1 MTFEIGSDQVDVA
14 EIMRS
19 IKARIADNQKNGLMT
34 EAEIRE
40 IAEQKLEPA
49 LPPGEFESR
58 LIEDLRA
65 QSLRWNFTFDANT
78 IYATTR
84 DGVLGRLLVRV
95 RRLLRP
101 ILRLLIN
108 PSPLVQALY
117 RQSQLNTFYV
127 HLLHESAVEITRMG
141 LELSELRNR
150 VVELSDRLDLLARR
164 EKTVEDML
172 RDAGSSGA
180 GSPHG
185 RP

>member
-19 IKARIADNQKNGLMT
+19 IRARIEEKKGGLLA

-40 IAEQKLEPA
+40 IAEQRLDPA
-49 LPPGEFESR
+49 LDPGDFESR
-58 LIEDLRA
+58 LIDDLRA
-65 QSLRWNFTFDANT
+65 LSPRWNYSFDANT
-78 IYATTR
+78 IYETTR
-84 DGVLGRLLVRV
+84 GDALGRLLVRV

-101 ILRLLIN
+101 VLRLLIN

-127 HLLHESAVEITRMG
+127 HLLHESAVEITRLG
-141 LELSELRNR
+141 LELGELRNR
-150 VVELSDRLDLLARR
+150 VVEISDRLDLLARR

-172 RDAGSSGA
+172 QDAGPSGTPSGA
-180 GSPHG
+180 E

>member
-19 IKARIADNQKNGLMT
+19 IKARIEEKKRGLMT

-58 LIEDLRA
+58 LIDDLRA
-65 QSLRWNFTFDANT
+65 QSLRWNYSFDANT
-78 IYATTR
+78 IYETTLS
-84 DGVLGRLLVRV
+84 GVLGRLLVRV

-127 HLLHESAVEITRMG
+127 HLLHESAVEITRLG
-141 LELSELRNR
+141 LELGELRNR
-150 VVELSDRLDLLARR
+150 VAELSDRLDLLARR

-172 RDAGSSGA
+172 RDAGSSATGV
-180 GSPHG
+180 PHD